1 MTDEV
6 LERNVIDELLWDP
19 QIDGGAIAVSA
30 DAGIV
35 TLRGTVGSFRHK
47 REAKRAAERVYG
59 VRNVNNKLD
68 VDILAEYRRED
79 PEIRGDVLQA
89 LMLDALVP
97 TTIDAMVNDG
107 IVTLTGTA
115 QWRYQCDEA
124 EFVAANILGV
134 IDVENDVDILSPV
147 PDAGEAHHSIKK
159 ALERNAKLDAEN
171 IAVSSS
177 HGRVTLTG
185 SVRSWSE
192 HDAAVTAA
200 WSAPG
205 IITVDDRLRVN
216 YWTHL

>member
-1 MTDEV
+1 MGPVINSEA
-6 LERNVIDELLWDP
+6 VIDGD
-19 QIDGGAIAVSA
+19 

-79 PEIRGDVLQA
+79 AEIRGDVLQA

-107 IVTLTGTA
+107 IVTLTGTV

>member
-1 MTDEV
+1 MD
-6 LERNVIDELLWDP
+6 
-19 QIDGGAIAVSA
+19 IAA
-30 DAGIV
+30 HG
-35 TLRGTVGSFRHK
+35 
-47 REAKRAAERVYG
+47 
-59 VRNVNNKLD
+59 
-68 VDILAEYRRED
+68 
-79 PEIRGDVLQA
+79 
-89 LMLDALVP
+89 
-97 TTIDAMVNDG
+97 
-107 IVTLTGTA
+107 
-115 QWRYQCDEA
+115 
-124 EFVAANILGV
+124 
-134 IDVENDVDILSPV
+134 VENDVDILSAV

>member
-6 LERNVIDELLWDP
+6 LERNVIDELSWDP
-19 QIDGGAIAVSA
+19 QIDGKAIAVSA
-30 DAGIV
+30 KGGIV
-35 TLRGTVGSFRHK
+35 TLRGTVDSFRQK

-68 VDILAEYRRED
+68 VHILAEHRRED
-79 PEIRGDVLQA
+79 AEIRGDVLHA
-89 LMLDALVP
+89 LMLDTLVP

-107 IVTLTGTA
+107 IVTLIGTA

-124 EFVAANILGV
+124 EFVVANILGV
-134 IDVENDVDILSPV
+134 IDVENDVDILSPL

-159 ALERNAKLDAEN
+159 ALERNAKLNAEN

-216 YWTHL
+216 Y

>member
-6 LERNVIDELLWDP
+6 LERNVIDELSWDP
-19 QIDGGAIAVSA
+19 QIDGNAIAVSA
-30 DAGIV
+30 EGGIV
-35 TLRGTVGSFRHK
+35 TLRGTVGSFRQK

-68 VDILAEYRRED
+68 VHVLAEHRRED
-79 PEIRGDVLQA
+79 AEIRGDVLHA
-89 LMLDALVP
+89 LMLDTLVP

-107 IVTLTGTA
+107 IITLIGTA

-124 EFVAANILGV
+124 EFVVANVLGV
-134 IDVENDVDILSPV
+134 IDVENDVDILSPI

-159 ALERNAKLDAEN
+159 ALERNAKLNAEN

-216 YWTHL
+216 Y

>member
-1 MTDEV
+1 MTNETLERHVTDE
-6 LERNVIDELLWDP
+6 LWWDP
-19 QIDGGAIAVSA
+19 KIDSEAIAVSV
-30 DAGIV
+30 DDGIV
-35 TLRGTVGSFRHK
+35 TLRGTVSSFRQK

-68 VDILAEYRRED
+68 VRILTEHRRED
-79 PEIRGDVLQA
+79 VEIRGDVLQA

-97 TTIDAMVNDG
+97 TTIDTMVKDG

-115 QWRYQCDEA
+115 EWRYQRDEA

-134 IDVENDVDILSPV
+134 IDIENDVDILSPR
-147 PDAGEAHHSIKK
+147 PDAGEIHHSITQ
-159 ALERNAKLDAEN
+159 AIERDAALDADN

-192 HDAAVTAA
+192 HDTAVAAA

-205 IITVDDRLRVN
+205 VITVDDRLRVN
-216 YWTHL
+216 Y

>member
-68 VDILAEYRRED
+68 
-79 PEIRGDVLQA
+79 
-89 LMLDALVP
+89 
-97 TTIDAMVNDG
+97 
-107 IVTLTGTA
+107 
-115 QWRYQCDEA
+115 
-124 EFVAANILGV
+124 
-134 IDVENDVDILSPV
+134 
-147 PDAGEAHHSIKK
+147 
-159 ALERNAKLDAEN
+159 AEN

>member
-1 MTDEV
+1 
-6 LERNVIDELLWDP
+6 
-19 QIDGGAIAVSA
+19 
-30 DAGIV
+30 
-35 TLRGTVGSFRHK
+35 VGSFRRK

-68 VDILAEYRRED
+68 VDILVEHHRED
-79 PEIRGDVLQA
+79 AEIRGDVLQA